1 MTINLRFI
9 IVRIKWWM
17 VFWYELYGIW
27 WECLKCLNGVTFFL
41 INLIVSNGYL
51 FKNASKD
58 RSVSHL
64 FVPVYLRERGPVVH
78 IITEQL
84 NHGEVYGGMHLQT
97 CFFTLFV
104 LFTYSQR
111 TKWCTF
117 KCEEFKTVKYGNYHT
132 KRTYIH
138 AYKNSINK
146 GYCREIN

>member
-64 FVPVYLRERGPVVH
+64 FVPVYLRERGPGPHHNGTAKSRRSVRGHAFANVFLH
-78 IITEQL
+78 SFRSF
-84 NHGEVYGGMHLQT
+84 H
-97 CFFTLFV
+97 
-104 LFTYSQR
+104 LFTENKNDAHLIVKNLR
-111 TKWCTF
+111 L
-117 KCEEFKTVKYGNYHT
+117 TVKYGNYHS
-132 KRTYIH
+132 KRTYFMHTKIP
-138 AYKNSINK
+138 
-146 GYCREIN
+146 

>member
-64 FVPVYLRERGPVVH
+64 FVPVYLRERGPGPHHNGTAKSRRSVRGACICKRVSS
-78 IITEQL
+78 L
-84 NHGEVYGGMHLQT
+84 FS
-97 CFFTLFV
+97 FFSPLH
-104 LFTYSQR
+104 R
-111 TKWCTF
+111 TKWWTF
-117 KCEEFKTVKYGNYHT
+117 KCEEFKTVKYGNYHS
-132 KRTYIH
+132 KRTYFMLTKIP
-138 AYKNSINK
+138 
-146 GYCREIN
+146 